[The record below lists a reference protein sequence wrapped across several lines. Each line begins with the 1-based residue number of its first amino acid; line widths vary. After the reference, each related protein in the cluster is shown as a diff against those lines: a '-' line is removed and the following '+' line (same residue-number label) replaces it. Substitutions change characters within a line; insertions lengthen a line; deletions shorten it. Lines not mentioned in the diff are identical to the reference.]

1 MRRLLA
7 MLLVVMVLSAPRD
20 APAAACSFG
29 QSPFDD
35 VPDSAIFCKEA
46 LWLRNALVTL
56 GCGDGSNYCPAD
68 SVTRGQMALFMN
80 RLAVALTPDVHVAHD
95 QTGFQG
101 DLDTGGVTT
110 CVSGPYTIPPNQNGR
125 YLSSLM
131 ASLAVQTAGAAD
143 LSVLSEMNVNGGAFT
158 SVFGSPQFVHAESNQ
173 WTNVTLLASSGVI
186 GALGQALAPGAT
198 YSWRVRITRLPG
210 TVTTGEIFN
219 TRCQVKV
226 DLPINPVT
234 P

>member
-1 MRRLLA
+1 MI
-7 MLLVVMVLSAPRD
+7 VLFSSTD
-20 APAAACSFG
+20 ASAAACSPG
-29 QSPFDD
+29 QSPFGD
-35 VPDSAIFCKEA
+35 VPDGAIFCKEA

-56 GCGDGSNYCPAD
+56 GCEDGSVYCPEA

-80 RLAVALTPDVHVAHD
+80 RLAVALTSDVVVAHD

-110 CVSGPYTIPPNQNGR
+110 CVAGPYTIPSNQNGR
-125 YLSSLM
+125 YLSNLL
-131 ASLAVQTAGAAD
+131 ASLSVQTAGASD
-143 LSVLSEMNVNGGAFT
+143 LSLLSEMNVDGGAFT
-158 SVFGSPQFVHAESNQ
+158 PVFGAPQVVHTESNQ

-186 GALGQALAPGAT
+186 GAIGQALAPGAT
-198 YSWRVRITRLPG
+198 YQWRVRITRLSG

-219 TRCQVKV
+219 TRCQVRV
-226 DLPINPVT
+226 ELPLSPVT